1 MKHPITSTIGLALLA
16 GISLVSPAF
25 AVVSMSWTSIGNVNN
40 AADPSTGYGSVDH
53 AYNIGTYEVTNAQY
67 VDFLNAKGAS
77 NTYGIFTLDPEH
89 RVLQSYSFPEISGVS
104 EPCKPSHSLR
114 GPDDGGVPPKIRDP
128 QAKEE

>member
-1 MKHPITSTIGLALLA
+1 MSLGPGLSCGMDQNEGKDEPVHALDYV
-16 GISLVSPAF
+16 GSMPPSNDNISDS
-25 AVVSMSWTSIGNVNN
+25 
-40 AADPSTGYGSVDH
+40 
-53 AYNIGTYEVTNAQY
+53 NAQY

-77 NTYGIFTLDPEH
+77 NTNGIFTLDPEH